1 MNNFH
6 DVVQT
11 VMDLLKPFDSKLGF
25 FSEFAG
31 VVQALASRELI
42 SSAVGAAKTA
52 AVAVSQERMAS
63 LTIMLF

>member
-1 MNNFH
+1 
-6 DVVQT
+6 
-11 VMDLLKPFDSKLGF
+11 MDLLKPFDSKLGF
-25 FSEFAG
+25 LSEFAG

-63 LTIMLF
+63 LTIMFF